1 VWTGEL
7 CNADKTSGNAVEQV
21 MATIGGRIR
30 MERKDFDA
38 VASAWDEEPR
48 RVRLAADIAAAIKE
62 SVPLSADWDGMDYG
76 CGTGLLTLSLAPAL
90 RSIVGMDSSQGMVDR
105 LNAKCS
111 AAGIQNTRAARCNL
125 EQGELPAEAFHLVA
139 SAMTLH
145 HIPETVPLLTSLR
158 GLLHPGGW
166 IALADLETEDGSF
179 HDDQTG
185 VFHHGFSREELEE
198 SLARAGFS
206 SIVVRSAAAVCKH
219 DRLYPIL
226 LAVAARP

>member
-1 VWTGEL
+1 
-7 CNADKTSGNAVEQV
+7 
-21 MATIGGRIR
+21 

-38 VASAWDEEPR
+38 VALTWDEEPR
-48 RVRLAADIAAAIKE
+48 RVQLAADIAAAIKE

-76 CGTGLLTLSLAPAL
+76 CGTGLLTLDLAPAM

-105 LNAKCS
+105 LNAKCA
-111 AAGIQNTRAARCNL
+111 AAGIRNTRAVRFNL
-125 EQGELPAEAFHLVA
+125 EQGEMPAGHFHLVA

-145 HIPETVPLLTSLR
+145 HIPEAVPLLTSLR

-185 VFHHGFSREELEE
+185 VFHHGFSREELEMF
-198 SLARAGFS
+198 LARAGFS
-206 SIVVRSAAAVCKH
+206 SIAVRSVTAVRKH
-219 DRLYPIL
+219 EQLYPVL
-226 LAVAARP
+226 LAVAVRA